1 MDSIWWLTTL
11 IAELYFYTYV
21 NVRLLGLHTLLDLLI
36 VEFTAQIITL
46 SMDYRI

>member
-21 NVRLLGLHTLLDLLI
+21 NARLLGLHTLLDLLI
-36 VEFTAQIITL
+36 VDFTDHNTI